1 MTNLLSPSPV
11 LSIGQYHGYS
21 SPLFIIYLDFHKIV
35 SLARYITRPS
45 YIYHLDITDD
55 QDLEVDVADLDTDL
69 EVMLRRYRDARTD
82 QSIHAA
88 RYLKISTPCLHHS
101 QIQYWLAALQTGTDH

>member
-35 SLARYITRPS
+35 SLAKYILLDLL
-45 YIYHLDITDD
+45 IYYYLDITVD

-69 EVMLRRYRDARTD
+69 EVMLR
-82 QSIHAA
+82 
-88 RYLKISTPCLHHS
+88 
-101 QIQYWLAALQTGTDH
+101 